1 MYSTD
6 EDHGDSQSLNRPDGG
21 RGASSVGMI
30 TDEEDDD
37 DDDEA
42 AAVQGKV
49 RERPQKG

>member
-21 RGASSVGMI
+21 RGASTVGMTI
-30 TDEEDDD
+30 DDEGDD

-42 AAVQGKV
+42 AAVQGKM